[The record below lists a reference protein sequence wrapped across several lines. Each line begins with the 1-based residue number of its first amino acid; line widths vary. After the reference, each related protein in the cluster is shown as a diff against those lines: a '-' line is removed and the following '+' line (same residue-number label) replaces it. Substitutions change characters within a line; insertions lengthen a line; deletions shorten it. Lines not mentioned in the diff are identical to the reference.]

1 MLRLVTIDFLID
13 GMLSGTGV
21 RDAVEGGYLQPEA
34 IGLSTSL
41 VADVADWQRRYE
53 HAHFT
58 GFPED
63 AVASLDVEGLALR
76 SRVQAELSD
85 KSVGYFSNGRMI
97 RLA

>member
-1 MLRLVTIDFLID
+1 MLRLMTTDLLID

-41 VADVADWQRRYE
+41 AVDVADWQRRYE
-53 HAHFT
+53 DAHFA
-58 GFPED
+58 GFPGD
-63 AVASLDVEGLALR
+63 LVASLDVEGLALR
-76 SRVQAELSD
+76 LRVQAELPD
-85 KSVGYFSNGRMI
+85 KSAGYFSNGRMI